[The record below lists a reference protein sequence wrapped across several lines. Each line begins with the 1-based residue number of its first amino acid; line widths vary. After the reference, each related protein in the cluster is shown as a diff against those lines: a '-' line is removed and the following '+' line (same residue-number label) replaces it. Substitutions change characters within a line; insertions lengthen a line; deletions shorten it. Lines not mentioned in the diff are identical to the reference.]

1 MGNGEKG
8 NIKKCLKIKR
18 IEILNSYL
26 FSLILFTS
34 LFKEASQIYS
44 GLFSS
49 IQCSI
54 KYNVLYEWSL
64 SMIYH
69 CGAQFENVCEIYTLD
84 GAREGLEK
92 WLVTNVYK

>member
-1 MGNGEKG
+1 MKQF
-8 NIKKCLKIKR
+8 LKIMR

-26 FSLILFTS
+26 FCLILFTS

-44 GLFSS
+44 GLFSF

-54 KYNVLYEWSL
+54 KYNILYEWSL

-69 CGAQFENVCEIYTLD
+69 CGAQF
-84 GAREGLEK
+84 
-92 WLVTNVYK
+92 

>member
-1 MGNGEKG
+1 MENGEKG

-69 CGAQFENVCEIYTLD
+69 CGAQF
-84 GAREGLEK
+84 
-92 WLVTNVYK
+92 